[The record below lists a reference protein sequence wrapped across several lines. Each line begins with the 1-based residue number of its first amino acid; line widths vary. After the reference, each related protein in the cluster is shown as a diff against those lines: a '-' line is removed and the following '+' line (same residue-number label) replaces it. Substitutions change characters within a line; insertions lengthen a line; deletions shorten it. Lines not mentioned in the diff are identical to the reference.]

1 MGCNEKKDKKD
12 LIRIV
17 KNKNNE
23 IFIDLTGKANGRA
36 AYIKKDIETMVQI
49 HQSRSC
55 DCDNKSNNNNLSM
68 SNKTI
73 SASAGLINLYV

>member
-1 MGCNEKKDKKD
+1 MN
-12 LIRIV
+12 V
-17 KNKNNE
+17 YA
-23 IFIDLTGKANGRA
+23 KARDSPNISVTVIA
-36 AYIKKDIETMVQI
+36 AHKQYHIKKDIETMVQI